1 MGTWMSTVDIKK
13 SLHLVSQQTRGLHAG
28 DGEFRGL
35 HTNAKSMVCKE
46 QSPVQQGKEKYL
58 RIFDGSQH
66 VIQYVYGEIPPFFQI
81 GLIYRLNV

>member
-1 MGTWMSTVDIKK
+1 
-13 SLHLVSQQTRGLHAG
+13 
-28 DGEFRGL
+28 
-35 HTNAKSMVCKE
+35 MVCKE